1 MHEEEWNWKPV
12 NYVFHVQNPED
23 FYRQLR
29 AFERQ
34 DYLDELEIDT
44 EDLTLAKKMLENIGI
59 NCK

>member
-1 MHEEEWNWKPV
+1 MDKSYNSI
-12 NYVFHVQNPED
+12 NYTFHIQSVED
-23 FYRQLR
+23 FYAQLR
-29 AFERQ
+29 AFERN